1 MCHYIFLFYIS
12 KILLKMLTSS
22 ICYSFVLNMVLKI
35 CVLLLWQL
43 DEWIVCDKPRQ
54 YIKKWRCHFANKGLY
69 IKAIVFPVVMYGFE
83 SWTIKKAE
91 CQRTK
96 NWSFRTEVL
105 EKTLKC
111 PLDST
116 EFKPVRPKG
125 INPEYSLERQV
136 LKLKLQYLGH
146 LMQRANSLEKTLMLG
161 KNWVQEEMGMI
172 EVEMVGWHHW
182 LNGHESE
189 QSSED
194 SEGQGSL
201 ACCSP
206 WGRKESD
213 TTEWLNW
220 TEAQNIT

>member
-146 LMQRANSLEKTLMLG
+146 LMWTADLLEKTLMLE
-161 KNWVQEEMGMI
+161 KI
-172 EVEMVGWHHW
+172 E
-182 LNGHESE
+182 
-189 QSSED
+189 
-194 SEGQGSL
+194 
-201 ACCSP
+201 
-206 WGRKESD
+206 GRKRRGHQGMR
-213 TTEWLNW
+213 WLDGITDSMDISLSKLPETVKEREAWCFAVHGVTKSRTWLSNW
-220 TEAQNIT
+220 TTVNIFN